1 DFSRMIGYD
10 SIQIIPIYLCAVR
23 FFHMTIIGIDL
34 GTTNSLC
41 AVFQAERTVL
51 IPSAHGRSLTPSVVA
66 RLEDGQILVGDA
78 AQELRVTKP
87 QLCASRFKR
96 LMGTQETIQ
105 LGNQSFSAPE
115 LSSFVLRSL
124 KSDAEKFLS
133 KPVSKAVITVP
144 AYFNDLQR
152 RATRFAG
159 ELAGLEVVRVINE
172 PTAAALTYGFYDRDL
187 RKKLMVIDLGGG
199 TFDVTI
205 MQVFERMLE
214 IIASAG
220 ESMLGG
226 EDFTDR
232 IASNI
237 LMKYGLQPEI
247 VEHKHPLQLARLK
260 QKCEEAKLKL
270 LVNESVEISLPSQIG
285 DVDPTQQPVNVHR
298 DEFEKWMEP
307 LLARLMR
314 PIERALGDANLD
326 VSQLDEVLLVGGATR
341 MNCLQNFLTSRLK
354 RKPLCEYNP
363 DEVVAMGA
371 AIQAAL
377 IEDNVA
383 VEDMV
388 LTDVCPHT
396 LGIEV
401 CKHFGGEFI
410 PGYFEP
416 IIHRNTTIPVSKE
429 KRFSTVAANQTE
441 VQLRVYQGEGR
452 RAEDNLLLGELKID
466 GIPLGKAGAAFDV
479 RFSYDPSG
487 ILEVEV
493 IIPQSGKTH
502 RAVISHP
509 DSRMNPKQVQEIVR
523 KLQKV
528 KFYPR
533 DLLENKYLLSYCER
547 ILGELPIH
555 LREEL
560 DELLDVFE
568 NGLRSGD
575 PSYYE
580 QTRNQWQIWLSSH
593 GFSFDEGADG

>member
-1 DFSRMIGYD
+1 
-10 SIQIIPIYLCAVR
+10 
-23 FFHMTIIGIDL
+23 MTIIGIDL

-41 AVFQAERTVL
+41 AVFQAERPVL

-78 AQELRVTKP
+78 AKELRVTKP

-270 LVNESVEISLPSQIG
+270 LVNESVEISLPSQSG
-285 DVDPTQQPVNVHR
+285 DVDPSQQPVNVHR

-452 RAEDNLLLGELKID
+452 RAEDNLLLGELKVD

-560 DELLDVFE
+560 DEMLDIFE

-580 QTRNQWQIWLSSH
+580 QTRNQLQIWLSSH

>member
-1 DFSRMIGYD
+1 
-10 SIQIIPIYLCAVR
+10 
-23 FFHMTIIGIDL
+23 MTIIGIDL
-34 GTTNSLC
+34 GTTNSLS
-41 AVFQAERTVL
+41 AVFQTERPVL
-51 IPSAHGRSLTPSVVA
+51 IPSAHGRYLTPSVVA

-78 AQELRVTKP
+78 AKELRVTKP
-87 QLCASRFKR
+87 HLCASRFKR
-96 LMGTQETIQ
+96 LMGTQEAIQ
-105 LGNQSFSAPE
+105 LGNQSFTAPE

-133 KPVSKAVITVP
+133 KPISKAVITVP

-205 MQVFERMLE
+205 MEVFERMLE

-237 LMKYGLQPEI
+237 LMKFGLQPEI
-247 VEHKHPLQLARLK
+247 VEHKHPLQLARLR
-260 QKCEEAKLKL
+260 QKCEEAKIKL
-270 LVNESVEISLPSQIG
+270 LANETVEIPLPTQSG
-285 DVDPTQQPVNVHR
+285 DVDPSGQPVSIHR

-307 LLARLMR
+307 LLTRLMK
-314 PIERALGDANLD
+314 PIERALGDANLGVD
-326 VSQLDEVLLVGGATR
+326 QLDEVLLVGGATR
-341 MNCLQNFLTSRLK
+341 MNCLQNFLASRLK

-388 LTDVCPHT
+388 MTDVCPHT

-416 IIHRNTTIPVSKE
+416 IIHRNTTIPVSRE

-452 RAEDNLLLGELKID
+452 RAEDNLLLGELKVD
-466 GIPLGKAGAAFDV
+466 GIPLGKAGAGFDV

-493 IIPQSGKTH
+493 VIPQSGKTH

-533 DLLENKYLLSYCER
+533 DLLENKRLLSYCER

-560 DELLDVFE
+560 DEMLDSFE

-575 PSYYE
+575 SSYYE
-580 QTRNQWQIWLSSH
+580 QTRHQLQIWLSTH
-593 GFSFDEGADG
+593 GFTFDEGADG

>member
-1 DFSRMIGYD
+1 M
-10 SIQIIPIYLCAVR
+10 
-23 FFHMTIIGIDL
+23 
-34 GTTNSLC
+34 
-41 AVFQAERTVL
+41 
-51 IPSAHGRSLTPSVVA
+51 
-66 RLEDGQILVGDA
+66 
-78 AQELRVTKP
+78 
-87 QLCASRFKR
+87 
-96 LMGTQETIQ
+96 
-105 LGNQSFSAPE
+105 
-115 LSSFVLRSL
+115 
-124 KSDAEKFLS
+124 
-133 KPVSKAVITVP
+133 P

-237 LMKYGLQPEI
+237 LMKHGLQPEI

-260 QKCEEAKLKL
+260 QKCEEAKLNL
-270 LVNESVEISLPSQIG
+270 LATESVEISLPSQSG
-285 DVDPTQQPVNVHR
+285 DVDPSQQPVSVHR

-371 AIQAAL
+371 AVQAAL

-388 LTDVCPHT
+388 MTDVCPHT

-452 RAEDNLLLGELKID
+452 RAEDNLLLGELKVD

-509 DSRMNPKQVQEIVR
+509 DSHMNPKQVQEIVR

-560 DELLDVFE
+560 DEMLDVFE

-575 PSYYE
+575 PNYYE
-580 QTRNQWQIWLSSH
+580 QTRNQLQIWLSSH